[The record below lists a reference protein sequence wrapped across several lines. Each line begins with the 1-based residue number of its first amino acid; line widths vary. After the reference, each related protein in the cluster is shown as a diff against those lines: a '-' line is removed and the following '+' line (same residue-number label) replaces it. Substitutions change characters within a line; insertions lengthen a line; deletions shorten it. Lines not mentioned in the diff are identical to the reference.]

1 MDLITG
7 DLICRYN
14 GYLASRG
21 VIRNSISFY
30 NRTLRAIY
38 NKAVRRFNAS
48 DTLPFRDVYTGID
61 KTRSRAIDEKQVAR
75 LAGLKFGGNK
85 NLEVARDLFIFS
97 YATRGMSFVDM
108 AYLRKSN
115 VKGNC
120 IIYSRKKSGAR
131 MEVKIEP
138 PVAARGVYEEN
149 QSSEALIFSCPECPG
164 TEKSL
169 YLRHSSFSA
178 LDFPGAERF
187 VPSCGGAQVCRTLQ

>member
-1 MDLITG
+1 MDLITE

-61 KTRSRAIDEKQVAR
+61 KTRSRAIDEKQEAR
-75 LAGLKFGGNK
+75 LADLKFGGNK

-97 YATRGMSFVDM
+97 YATRDEFCG
-108 AYLRKSN
+108 YGLPQEEQRE
-115 VKGNC
+115 GELHH
-120 IIYSRKKSGAR
+120 ILKKKER
-131 MEVKIEP
+131 
-138 PVAARGVYEEN
+138 
-149 QSSEALIFSCPECPG
+149 SE
-164 TEKSL
+164 
-169 YLRHSSFSA
+169 
-178 LDFPGAERF
+178 D
-187 VPSCGGAQVCRTLQ
+187 GGED

>member
-38 NKAVRRFNAS
+38 NKAVRRFNAT

-108 AYLRKSN
+108 AYLKKSN
-115 VKGNC
+115 VKGNY
-120 IIYSRKKSGAR
+120 ITYSRKKSGAR

-138 PVAARGVYEEN
+138 PVAKIIRKYGGGG
-149 QSSEALIFSCPECPG
+149 SE
-164 TEKSL
+164 
-169 YLRHSSFSA
+169 YL
-178 LDFPGAERF
+178 LDRANGEI
-187 VPSCGGAQVCRTLQ
+187 VKRTIEI